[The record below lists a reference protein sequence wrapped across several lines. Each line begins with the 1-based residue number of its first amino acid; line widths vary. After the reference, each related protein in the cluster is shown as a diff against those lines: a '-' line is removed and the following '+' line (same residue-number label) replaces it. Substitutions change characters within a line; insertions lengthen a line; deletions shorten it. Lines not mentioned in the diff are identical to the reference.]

1 MERTSSIELAMYP
14 HSSKSQ
20 RSKTIGG
27 DTSRCWIRR
36 QGVYDGKEVVYNMG
50 VRNGVIVHRD
60 FVSAKNWAQRSRS
73 FGFNMDFNDIPTMVP

>member
-1 MERTSSIELAMYP
+1 LAEIQADAGYAV
-14 HSSKSQ
+14 
-20 RSKTIGG
+20 RGF
-27 DTSRCWIRR
+27 
-36 QGVYDGKEVVYNMG
+36 YDGKEVVYNMG